1 MSALGQ
7 RIRAGGGVREIVG
20 VVGDVAV
27 DPEGKE
33 DGYVYYAHTQFARD
47 RNWALTQVV
56 RTTGSPEALL
66 PAVRRVVGSLD
77 PQLVVYDP
85 VPLADAIGRGEAQ
98 RTFTLR
104 LLASFAAVALALAA
118 LGLFGVL
125 SYGVRLRERE
135 FGVRMA
141 LGAEAGRVRRMVLR
155 RGLALV
161 AAGTVIGLVGAAAAA
176 RLMQSLVFRVR
187 PLEPSVLA
195 GAAAFMAAVAALA
208 AYLPARRATRV
219 DPRSILQ

>member
-1 MSALGQ
+1 
-7 RIRAGGGVREIVG
+7 
-20 VVGDVAV
+20 
-27 DPEGKE
+27 
-33 DGYVYYAHTQFARD
+33 
-47 RNWALTQVV
+47 
-56 RTTGSPEALL
+56 
-66 PAVRRVVGSLD
+66 
-77 PQLVVYDP
+77 
-85 VPLADAIGRGEAQ
+85 
-98 RTFTLR
+98 
-104 LLASFAAVALALAA
+104 
-118 LGLFGVL
+118 
-125 SYGVRLRERE
+125 VRLRERE